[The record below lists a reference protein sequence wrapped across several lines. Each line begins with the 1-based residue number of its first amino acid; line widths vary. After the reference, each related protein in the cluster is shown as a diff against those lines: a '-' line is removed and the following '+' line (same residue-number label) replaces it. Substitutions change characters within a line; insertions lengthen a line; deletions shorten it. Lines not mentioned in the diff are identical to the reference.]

1 MLNIHAMRMRYIA
14 MDNSQSTISDEEMI
28 KHIGWCGVIVALVAL
43 GIAWVANS
51 VA

>member
-1 MLNIHAMRMRYIA
+1 MEH
-14 MDNSQSTISDEEMI
+14 SQTTISDEEMI
-28 KHIGWCGVIVALVAL
+28 KHIGWCGVIVAIIAL